1 MYCNQTNKTGG
12 EKNMKMRRMCTL
24 LILVLALASVG
35 CGKKKQDV
43 AEQATEAPVVTEAV
57 TEAPT
62 EAPTE
67 TPAPTEVAEEEKNE
81 EQLDKETPI
90 PTPEEDKLW
99 IYYGDENA
107 ENLLIDGIEKQK
119 VTPELLISEL
129 AKRNVISEDTK
140 INSIKET
147 KTSGKKTLALD
158 FSEKFQEELF
168 NQGSSGEFIMMGS
181 VVNTFLRAYEADSMT
196 ITVNGNILESGH
208 CIYESPMKAYEPD
221 EDASSEENM
230 SGIVNA
236 LGVE

>member
-1 MYCNQTNKTGG
+1 
-12 EKNMKMRRMCTL
+12 MKIRRTCTL
-24 LILVLALASVG
+24 LVLLLALASVG

-43 AEQATEAPVVTEAV
+43 AEQPTESPIVTEAV

-67 TPAPTEVAEEEKNE
+67 TPAATEEVTEEEKNKKK
-81 EQLDKETPI
+81 LDKATPA

-119 VTPELLISEL
+119 VTPELLINEL
-129 AKRNVISEDTK
+129 AKRNVFSEDTK

-147 KTSGKKTLALD
+147 KSSAGKTLQLD
-158 FSEKFQEELF
+158 FSEKFQEDLF

-208 CIYESPMKAYEPD
+208 CIYENPMKAYEPD

>member
-1 MYCNQTNKTGG
+1 
-12 EKNMKMRRMCTL
+12 MKMRKMCTL
-24 LILVLALASVG
+24 LILILALASVG
-35 CGKKKQDV
+35 CGKKKQEV
-43 AEQATEAPVVTEAV
+43 AEQPTETPVATEFV

-62 EAPTE
+62 KVPTE
-67 TPAPTEVAEEEKNE
+67 TPAATDVVEEEKKD
-81 EQLDKETPI
+81 EQFAKETPI

-99 IYYGDENA
+99 IYYGDDNA

-129 AKRNVISEDTK
+129 VKRNVILEDTK
-140 INSIKET
+140 VNSIKET
-147 KTSGKKTLALD
+147 KYSKGKTLEVD
-158 FSEKFQEELF
+158 FSEKFQEALF

-181 VVNTFLRAYEADSMT
+181 VVNTFLRAYEADNMT

-208 CIYESPMKAYEPD
+208 CIYESPMRAYEPD

-230 SGIVNA
+230 SGIVDA

>member
-1 MYCNQTNKTGG
+1 
-12 EKNMKMRRMCTL
+12 MKMRRMCTL
-24 LILVLALASVG
+24 LVLVLALASVG
-35 CGKKKQDV
+35 CGKKKEDV
-43 AEQATEAPVVTEAV
+43 AEQSTEAPVVTEAV
-57 TEAPT
+57 TETPT
-62 EAPTE
+62 EVPTE
-67 TPAPTEVAEEEKNE
+67 TPAPTEEVAEEEKNE
-81 EQLDKETPI
+81 EQLDKVTPA

-129 AKRNVISEDTK
+129 SKRNVISKDTK

-147 KTSGKKTLALD
+147 KNSNGKTLELD
-158 FSEKFQEELF
+158 FSEKFQEDLF

>member
-1 MYCNQTNKTGG
+1 
-12 EKNMKMRRMCTL
+12 MKMRRMCTL
-24 LILVLALASVG
+24 LVLVLALASVG
-35 CGKKKQDV
+35 CGKKKEDV
-43 AEQATEAPVVTEAV
+43 AEQSTEAPVVTEAV
-57 TEAPT
+57 TETPT
-62 EAPTE
+62 EVPTE
-67 TPAPTEVAEEEKNE
+67 TPAPTEEVAEEEKNE
-81 EQLDKETPI
+81 EQLDKVTPA

-129 AKRNVISEDTK
+129 SKRNVISKDTK

-147 KTSGKKTLALD
+147 KTSNGKTLELD
-158 FSEKFQEELF
+158 FSEKFQEDLF

>member
-1 MYCNQTNKTGG
+1 
-12 EKNMKMRRMCTL
+12 MKMRKMCTL
-24 LILVLALASVG
+24 LILTLALASVG
-35 CGKKKQDV
+35 CGKKKQEV
-43 AEQATEAPVVTEAV
+43 AEQPTETSVATEFV

-62 EAPTE
+62 KVPTE
-67 TPAPTEVAEEEKNE
+67 TPAATDVVEEEKKD
-81 EQLDKETPI
+81 EQFAKETPI

-99 IYYGDENA
+99 IYYGDDNA

-129 AKRNVISEDTK
+129 VKRNVILEDTK
-140 INSIKET
+140 VNSIKET
-147 KTSGKKTLALD
+147 KSSKGKTLEVD
-158 FSEKFQEELF
+158 FSEKFQEALF

-181 VVNTFLRAYEADSMT
+181 VVNTFLRAYEADNMT

-208 CIYESPMKAYEPD
+208 CIYESPMRAYEPD

-230 SGIVNA
+230 SGIVDA

>member
-1 MYCNQTNKTGG
+1 
-12 EKNMKMRRMCTL
+12 MKMRRMCTL
-24 LILVLALASVG
+24 LVLVLALASVG
-35 CGKKKQDV
+35 CGKKKEDV
-43 AEQATEAPVVTEAV
+43 AEQSTEAPVVTEAV
-57 TEAPT
+57 TETPT
-62 EAPTE
+62 EVPTE
-67 TPAPTEVAEEEKNE
+67 TPAPTEEVAEEEKNE
-81 EQLDKETPI
+81 EQLDKVTPA

-129 AKRNVISEDTK
+129 SKRNVISKDTK

-147 KTSGKKTLALD
+147 KTSNGKTLELD
-158 FSEKFQEELF
+158 FSEKFQEDLF

-208 CIYESPMKAYEPD
+208 CIYESSMKAYEPD

>member
-1 MYCNQTNKTGG
+1 
-12 EKNMKMRRMCTL
+12 MKLKRMCTL
-24 LILVLALASVG
+24 LVLVLALASVG
-35 CGKKKQDV
+35 CGKKKKEV
-43 AEQATEAPVVTEAV
+43 AEQSAETPVVTETV
-57 TEAPT
+57 TELPT

-67 TPAPTEVAEEEKNE
+67 TTAPTEEVAEEEKNE
-81 EQLDKETPI
+81 EQLDKATPA

-129 AKRNVISEDTK
+129 AKRNVISKDTK
-140 INSIKET
+140 VNSIKET
-147 KTSGKKTLALD
+147 KSSKGKTLELD
-158 FSEKFQEELF
+158 FSEKFQEDLF

>member
-1 MYCNQTNKTGG
+1 
-12 EKNMKMRRMCTL
+12 MKMRKMCTL
-24 LILVLALASVG
+24 LILILALASVG
-35 CGKKKQDV
+35 CGKKKQEV
-43 AEQATEAPVVTEAV
+43 AEQPTETPVATEFV

-62 EAPTE
+62 KVPTE
-67 TPAPTEVAEEEKNE
+67 TPAATDVVEEEKKD
-81 EQLDKETPI
+81 EQFAKETPI

-99 IYYGDENA
+99 IYYGDDNA

-129 AKRNVISEDTK
+129 VKRNVILEDTK
-140 INSIKET
+140 VNSIKET
-147 KTSGKKTLALD
+147 KSSKGKTLEVD
-158 FSEKFQEELF
+158 FSEKFQEALF

-181 VVNTFLRAYEADSMT
+181 VVNTFLRAYEADNMT

-208 CIYESPMKAYEPD
+208 CIYESPMRAYEPD

-230 SGIVNA
+230 SGIVDA